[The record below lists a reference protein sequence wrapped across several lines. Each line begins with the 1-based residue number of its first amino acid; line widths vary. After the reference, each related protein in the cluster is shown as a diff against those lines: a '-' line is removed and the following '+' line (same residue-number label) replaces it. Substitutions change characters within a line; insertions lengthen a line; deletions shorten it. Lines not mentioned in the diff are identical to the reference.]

1 MRSLALAVLLFAST
15 AHAEPWVFK
24 YDELPDSLSAAAAQ
38 IDGGQVYTQPGFVRG
53 EAFGQIY
60 RPTPEMFPLQ
70 IIGFDL
76 IVAGAPY
83 ISGEALANATIEVYN
98 SESKTPDPGTEPLFV
113 ISTAELFNPVTQD
126 FGRPLQGNTGL
137 SIEFDMTEEDS
148 RPPLITSGNIWLMI
162 RFQDDAQS
170 LTSEWGAIECFQ
182 IEGFTCGC
190 QVVGTVH
197 DTDITP
203 DTNVLHHMA
212 PLGACT
218 GPAMGWTYMED
229 VPATGSG
236 FSIDGDV
243 ILRLR
248 ADVAAGAC
256 EPACDGRVCG
266 DDGCGGT
273 CGTCGDRFCVEGAC
287 VDCQPDCLSK
297 QCGDNGC
304 GGSCGTCGPT
314 QTCGVDFFCHE
325 PCVPNCANRQCGD
338 DGCGDVCGT
347 CDAGESCTAG
357 RCEASACEPD
367 CAGKDCGPNGCGGEC
382 GTCGANEQCEAGQC
396 KADEPV
402 VDPFEVKSISPAQG
416 LAMRSTQ
423 VSITGTGFEPGAKV
437 KVGAAD
443 CTDVEVTGS
452 GLISAVVPGQP
463 MGVYD
468 VIVIN
473 PDETIATKAS
483 AFQVYPVDLVPEPEG
498 GDDDGGCGGG
508 ATSIGALIALLV
520 ARRGQRVFG
529 R

>member
-1 MRSLALAVLLFAST
+1 MRSLALCLVLLTTT

-76 IVAGAPY
+76 ILAGAPF

-98 SESKTPDPGTEPLFV
+98 SDSKTPDPGTEPLFV
-113 ISTAELFNPVTQD
+113 ISTGELFNPVTQD

-148 RPPLITSGNIWLMI
+148 RPPLITSGNIWLMV

-170 LTSEWGAIECFQ
+170 LSSEWGALECFQ
-182 IEGFTCGC
+182 VEGFFCGC
-190 QVVGTVH
+190 QTVGTVH
-197 DTDITP
+197 DTSITP
-203 DTNVLHHMA
+203 DTNVIHHMA

-229 VPATGSG
+229 VPASSSG
-236 FSIDGDV
+236 FRIDGDV
-243 ILRLR
+243 VLRLR

-256 EPACDGRVCG
+256 EPECVGRTCG

-273 CGTCGDRFCVEGAC
+273 CGTCGDRFCVDGAC
-287 VDCQPDCLSK
+287 VACQPDCLSK

-304 GGSCGTCGPT
+304 GGSCGTCGED
-314 QTCGVDFFCHE
+314 QTCGTDFFCHD

-357 RCEASACEPD
+357 RCEAAACVPD
-367 CAGKDCGPNGCGGEC
+367 CDGVDCGPDGCGGDC
-382 GTCGANEQCEAGQC
+382 GTCAANEQCEAGIC
-396 KADEPV
+396 KADAPV
-402 VDPFEVKSISPAQG
+402 EDPFEVRGVSPAQG
-416 LAMRSTQ
+416 LSMIPTA
-423 VSITGTGFEPGAKV
+423 VSITGQGFKAGARV
-437 KVGAAD
+437 KMGAAD
-443 CTDVEVTGS
+443 CTDVEVVGDA
-452 GLISAVVPGQP
+452 LISAVVPALP
-463 MGVYD
+463 YGVYD

-473 PDETIATKAS
+473 PDDAVATKS
-483 AFQVYPVDLVPEPEG
+483 GVFQVYPVDIADPEAGTE
-498 GDDDGGCGGG
+498 DSGCTGG
-508 ATSIGALIALLV
+508 ATSLFALAALAF
-520 ARRGQRVFG
+520 ARRRQSPT
-529 R
+529 